1 MEVIS
6 YPLIILSALA
16 VIASPGPATLAIVN
30 ASMSNGRSYGLVLAL
45 GVLTVSIFWSSIA
58 AFGLAALLYSHAW
71 LFDVI
76 RYCGAIY
83 LIFSAYKSAR
93 SAFSPS
99 KLILSESHAIPSSK
113 AYKKGLLI
121 QLTNPKAVLF
131 FASLYSIGIPANA
144 QASDLISVIVSIGM
158 VSACIFLGY
167 AVIFS
172 NNSARTI
179 YLKSKATFECVFATC
194 FGFAGIKILVGSIN
208 K

>member
-83 LIFSAYKSAR
+83 LIF
-93 SAFSPS
+93 
-99 KLILSESHAIPSSK
+99 LWINQLV
-113 AYKKGLLI
+113 LL
-121 QLTNPKAVLF
+121 
-131 FASLYSIGIPANA
+131 
-144 QASDLISVIVSIGM
+144 
-158 VSACIFLGY
+158 
-167 AVIFS
+167 
-172 NNSARTI
+172 
-179 YLKSKATFECVFATC
+179 
-194 FGFAGIKILVGSIN
+194 LVHQN
-208 K
+208 